1 MKKLA
6 VIIICVLLLCTASF
20 IIFRAVNIN
29 TLHEFLGEKYPDQ
42 SFYHRI
48 C

>member
-29 TLHEFLGEKYPDQ
+29 TLHGSWVKMDGH
-42 SFYHRI
+42 HRI